1 MTRSM
6 FRLGEATSA
15 DYAVDVDAETAGW
28 RFSGFQLAEL
38 DAGQSLERAGTEYEW
53 IAVPMSGSFEITVQ
67 GQTHTLA
74 GRSDVFEGST
84 DVLYVP
90 RDVDAVITAITP
102 GRISFPAA
110 KARRQLEVQYLA
122 AADVP
127 IGIRGAGNMS
137 RRAREFCMAGGV
149 KSDRL
154 LALEV
159 ITPGGNWSGYPPHKH
174 DVNSGH
180 PEGELNLEE
189 LYYFEVSK
197 GPAGDPGFAYQRVFS
212 SDERPI
218 DEFAEVHNGD
228 VMVIPYGWHGPSIAP
243 PGYDMYYLNV
253 MAGDTEERAWRFS
266 NEPRSEW
273 LRETWED
280 MPVDPRVLDA
290 P

>member
-6 FRLGEATSA
+6 FRLGEAASEGY
-15 DYAVDVDAETAGW
+15 DVDVDAETAGW
-28 RFSGFQLAEL
+28 NFSAFQRAALAE
-38 DAGQSLERAGTEYEW
+38 GESLTRVGTEYEY
-53 IAVPMSGSFEITVQ
+53 IVVPLSGSYEVRVN
-67 GQTHTLA
+67 GQVHTLQ
-74 GRSDVFEGST
+74 GRSGVFAGST
-84 DVLYVP
+84 DVLYIP
-90 RDVDAVITAITP
+90 RDTDAVITALTA
-102 GRISFPAA
+102 GRVSFPAA

-174 DVNSGH
+174 DTNSDH

-189 LYYFEVSK
+189 LYYFEVSD

-212 SDERPI
+212 ADERPL

-228 VMVIPYGWHGPSIAP
+228 VMVIPFGWHGPSIAP

-253 MAGDTEERAWRFS
+253 MAGDTDERAWRFS

-273 LRETWED
+273 LRDTWETQ
-280 MPVDPRVLDA
+280 PVDPRVLDA